1 MVTIHIECQTRSS
14 PQDLIDRIW
23 SGLEWSSDRSGTKG
37 LAIEYDD
44 GLHQSVQLC
53 VEWQRRYATISIMRF
68 RDSPGKISFFYSQL
82 PQGFT
87 RQSGTWEA
95 HTYDGCTRL
104 RLTRSL
110 QLECGELESILRFR
124 AREDAYAAFLQERL
138 ELSVQ
143 AIAKLPV

>member
-1 MVTIHIECQTRSS
+1 MVTIDVECPTQSS
-14 PQDLIDRIW
+14 PQNLIDRIW
-23 SGLEWSSDRSGTKG
+23 SGLEWSSDRSGIKG

-44 GLHQSVQLC
+44 GRHQSVQLC
-53 VEWQRRYATISIMRF
+53 VDWQRKYTSLSLMRF
-68 RDSPGKISFFYSQL
+68 RDSLSRISFFYSRL
-82 PQGFT
+82 PPGFI

-95 HTYDGCTRL
+95 HTYDGCTHL

-124 AREDAYAAFLQERL
+124 AREDAYAAFLEERL
-138 ELSVQ
+138 TLSVQ